1 MMLFKYMSL
10 PYAVDS
16 IMKDTL
22 WFSNPENWK
31 DPFESY
37 FINNAYNK
45 ANVSFDFPLKD
56 NLFVCCFSTISRSEA
71 QWRMH
76 SENNTSILFDI
87 SKNGFVG
94 GSSWLLRKP
103 PVAHPLPV

>member
-1 MMLFKYMSL
+1 MLFKYMSL
-10 PYAVDS
+10 TYAVDS